1 MKKQSLFTA
10 LSLAASVLITPV
22 AHASQLKV
30 LWYLG
35 ADAEEQSIKEA
46 LKTYTAKHPETSFD
60 LQIVPYD
67 GIEQKFAQFVA
78 SGDTPDIT
86 KTSSMRPVIRPY
98 LVDLKQQFGPN
109 YLKDFVPGWAMGAE
123 LGDQVIAAPLL
134 VTATGILLNK
144 SAFDKAGVAIPPADK
159 GWTWDEFLKS
169 IKTVQKKAGVRYPL
183 VWDVSASRW
192 IIHQFQ
198 YGNHIYSEKAP
209 YKVVMDDAKWIAAL
223 DKFIDITKNYMPPGQ
238 WSGSSSDN
246 PKQIFTSGQ
255 AVAWMSGSWQI
266 SGLAENA
273 KFDWQAGPT
282 PYGTVKSSIFGG
294 DYVMAFNTG
303 KHIKESTDFIKWL
316 TSPEGQAVF
325 CKAPMYIP
333 ANLNTGK
340 LDLGNERA
348 SAALVAMQKELA
360 DSPEYGAT
368 DQGNE
373 AMQYVWD
380 TIKQSVVQAVT
391 GQLTSAQAIAAIH
404 KAADESLAASK

>member
-1 MKKQSLFTA
+1 MKKLSL
-10 LSLAASVLITPV
+10 LSTVTLAASILFNPL

-30 LWYLG
+30 LWYIG

-46 LKTYTAKHPETSFD
+46 LAAYTAKNPETTFD

-67 GIEQKFAQFVA
+67 GIEQKFSQFVA
-78 SGDTPDIT
+78 SGTAPDIT
-86 KTSSMRPVIRPY
+86 KTSSMRPIIRPY
-98 LVDLKQQFGPN
+98 LVDLKEHFGPD

-144 SAFDKAGVAIPPADK
+144 SAFDKAGIAIPPADK
-159 GWTWDEFLKS
+159 GWTWDEFLQA
-169 IKTVQKKAGVRYPL
+169 IKTVQEKAGVRYPL

-192 IIHQFQ
+192 IIHEFQ
-198 YGNHIYSEKAP
+198 YGNHIYSEEAP
-209 YKVVMDDAKWIAAL
+209 YKVVMDDAKWTETL

-246 PKQIFTSGQ
+246 PKQLFTNGQ
-255 AVAWMSGSWQI
+255 AVAWMSGSWQV
-266 SGLAENA
+266 SGLAADA

-303 KHIKESTDFIKWL
+303 EHIKEATDFIKWL
-316 TSPEGQAVF
+316 TSPEGQAIF

-333 ANLNTGK
+333 ANLNTGPIDTGSDK
-340 LDLGNERA
+340 A
-348 SAALVAMQKELA
+348 TAALAAMQKELA
-360 DSPEYGAT
+360 DSPTYAAT

-391 GQLTSAQAIAAIH
+391 GQLTSAEAVAKIH
-404 KAADESLAASK
+404 KAADESLEASK